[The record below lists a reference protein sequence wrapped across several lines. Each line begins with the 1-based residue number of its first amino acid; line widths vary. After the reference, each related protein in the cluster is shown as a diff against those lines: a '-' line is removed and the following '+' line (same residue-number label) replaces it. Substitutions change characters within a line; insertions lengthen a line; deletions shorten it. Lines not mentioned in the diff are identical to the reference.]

1 MRLIR
6 LVLLPSIVMFLFV
19 GCNRDPNVVKRRY
32 LESGNRYFTR
42 AKYKEAAIMY
52 KDALQKDLLFGP
64 AHYKLALTWLKLGQ
78 ASGAVTEFRK
88 AIDTLPKND
97 PDHWDSVVKLSE
109 IYLAAA
115 HDKQYLEE
123 VDSNIKQLLAR
134 DANSFDGHR
143 LLGDLNFVRAQQDY
157 ASSNRDQGKQ
167 ELDTALAEYRKADAV
182 KPGQQGVLMQIAR
195 VDTAE
200 QNFAEAEKLYQ
211 QVIDKDKTF
220 QLAYTELY
228 RLYMFQQKTNEGEQ
242 ILKLAFHN
250 NPTQYSFLTALAMH
264 YSVMKRRDDMVSVLQ
279 QIKSH
284 AKDYPQ
290 AYLKVGDFYFL
301 RLGDVDSAVRE
312 YRDGI
317 ANDPKQ
323 KATYQKRIIEAY
335 MRQGKRAEAA
345 DINQQIL
352 KDNPNDTDAKGL
364 EATLLLDKGDILRA
378 LTELQGVVSRA
389 PDNPVAHF
397 QLGRAHAA
405 HGDVELARQEFEKT
419 LEIQPNN
426 LQARLALAQLEVT
439 RGEYDA
445 ALKAAQQVTQLDRNN
460 KNAQLIESA
469 ALMGQKKFTDS
480 RTLLDGMLKLD
491 PNSPDV
497 LFQLGV
503 VNLAE
508 NKYKDAEEDFRK
520 SYDLNPASTRGLMGV
535 VETQMAQNKP
545 DAALAILQSESV
557 KEPNKLD
564 LKVAIG
570 NTAVRA
576 GKYDLAIQSYNS
588 VLDSLDKNAKQRGD
602 VYLRL
607 GETYRRKGDPNDSI
621 AALKKA
627 RDVLPEN
634 VVVLSTLALV
644 LDSSGRWQEAKQV
657 YDASLKIKPDDP
669 VVLNNDAFIMAEHGG
684 DLDQALAMAVKAK
697 QLLPDLAEVND
708 TLGWIYLKK
717 TMSEQAV
724 EIFKNLVQKDPQAS
738 TYRYHLAMAFAQ
750 KGDTPHAAQEAQD
763 ALKYNPTP
771 VERQKI
777 QELLARV
784 GGGIAP
790 SR

>member
-1 MRLIR
+1 MRLTR
-6 LVLLPSIVMFLFV
+6 LVLLPVIAVFVFV
-19 GCNRDPNVVKRRY
+19 GCSRDPNVVKRRY
-32 LESGNRYFTR
+32 LESGNRYFAR

-78 ASGAVTEFRK
+78 AAGAVQEFRK

-97 PDHWDSVVKLSE
+97 QDHWDSVVKLSE
-109 IYLAAA
+109 IYLTAA
-115 HDKQYLEE
+115 HEKQYLDE
-123 VDSNIKQLLAR
+123 VDSNIKQLLAT

-157 ASSNRDQGKQ
+157 NSSNRDQGRK
-167 ELDTALAEYRKADAV
+167 ELDAALVEYRKAEAV

-200 QNFAEAEKLYQ
+200 QNYAEAEKLYQ
-211 QVIDKDKTF
+211 EVIDKDKNF

-250 NPTQYSFLTALAMH
+250 NPKQYSFLTALAMH
-264 YSVMKRRDDMVSVLQ
+264 YSVMKRRDDMVNVLQ

-284 AKDYPQ
+284 SKEYPQ
-290 AYLKVGDFYFL
+290 AYLKVGDFYF
-301 RLGDVDSAVRE
+301 RLGDADSAVRE
-312 YRDGI
+312 YKDGI
-317 ANDPKQ
+317 TNDPKQ
-323 KATYQKRIIEAY
+323 KATYQKRIIEVL
-335 MRQGKRAEAA
+335 MRQGKRADAA

-378 LTELQGVVSRA
+378 MTELQGVVSRA
-389 PDNPVAHF
+389 PDNPIAHF

-405 HGDVELARQEFEKT
+405 HGDAELARQEFEKA
-419 LEIQPNN
+419 LELQPNN

-445 ALKAAQQVTQLDRNN
+445 ALKAAQQVTQIDRNN
-460 KNAQLIESA
+460 KSAQLIQSA

-480 RTLLDGMLKLD
+480 RALLDNMLKQD

-508 NKYKDAEEDFRK
+508 SKYKDAEDDFRK
-520 SYDLNPASTRGLMGV
+520 SYDLNPASTRGLMGI

-545 DAALAILQSESV
+545 DAALAMLQAESA

-576 GKYDLAIQSYNS
+576 GKYDMAIQSYNN

-602 VYLRL
+602 IYLRL
-607 GETYRRKGDPNDSI
+607 GETYRRKGDPNNAI
-621 AALKKA
+621 ASLKKA
-627 RDVLPEN
+627 RDILPEN

-644 LDSSGRWQEAKQV
+644 LDASGRWQEAKQV

-684 DLDQALAMAVKAK
+684 DTDQALSMAIKAK
-697 QLLPDLAEVND
+697 QLLPNLAEVND

-717 TMSEQAV
+717 GMSEQAV
-724 EIFKNLVQKDPQAS
+724 DIFKGLVQKDPQAS
-738 TYRYHLAMAFAQ
+738 TYRYHLAMAFNQ

-763 ALKYNPTP
+763 ALKYNPSP
-771 VERQKI
+771 AERQKI
-777 QELLARV
+777 QELLTRV
-784 GGGIAP
+784 GGGITP
-790 SR
+790 TR